1 MSLTAF
7 NQWFLGLGAQYGVN
21 PYIFG
26 TLYVGAI
33 PFFLVSVAWLI
44 RRRSRGLSITI
55 PALCSGTFFV
65 SAYIY
70 LAIAG
75 RNIPVWVWLFIAVLL
90 TYGSWSAVRNIRR
103 KSDAAA
109 AKLKDIRLPDVNR
122 KEA

>member
-75 RNIPVWVWLFIAVLL
+75 RNIPVWVWLFVAVLL
-90 TYGSWSAVRNIRR
+90 AYGSWSAVRNIRR

-122 KEA
+122 KEV

>member
-1 MSLTAF
+1 MSLTTF

-33 PFFLVSVAWLI
+33 PFFLASIAWLI
-44 RRRSRGLSITI
+44 RRRSKGLSITI

-90 TYGSWSAVRNIRR
+90 AYGSWSAVRNIRR

>member
-33 PFFLVSVAWLI
+33 PFFLMSVAWLI

-75 RNIPVWVWLFIAVLL
+75 RNIPVWVWLFIAALL
-90 TYGSWSAVRNIRR
+90 AYGSWSAVRNIRR

-122 KEA
+122 KEV